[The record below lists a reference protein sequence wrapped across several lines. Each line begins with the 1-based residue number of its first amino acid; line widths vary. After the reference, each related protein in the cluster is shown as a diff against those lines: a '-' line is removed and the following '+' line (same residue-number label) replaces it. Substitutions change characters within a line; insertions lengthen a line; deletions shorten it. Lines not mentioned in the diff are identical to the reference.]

1 MKRLALLLYFFST
14 IIPSNAQ
21 SKFEG
26 RMKFQSYSLDKDSN
40 KIIKNFIDT
49 IKCVF
54 ANDTCHTSFSAIS
67 DFKNSKGEFTI
78 FHYGDEIT
86 KESKSFFPTFDKIIP
101 EKTITGESKKILG
114 FNCQKIIYLYSN
126 IKIEAWVTK
135 EIKISKNDYPT
146 LELITYDGFILEKLL
161 IPLDGNEIMFEKM
174 IYFEELII
182 EYFQDKYLYD
192 F

>member
-1 MKRLALLLYFFST
+1 MK
-14 IIPSNAQ
+14 N
-21 SKFEG
+21 
-26 RMKFQSYSLDKDSN
+26 
-40 KIIKNFIDT
+40 T

-114 FNCQKIIYLYSN
+114 FNCQKIISLYSN